1 MEERDCVMSYCTN
14 CGNRIEEGMAFCTQC
29 GHAVEIS
36 AVNSTSPL
44 PQRYE
49 EFVPTWGVGKR
60 FIITENSLTFG
71 KDEYAYSQLSPITII
86 TAATPITNG
95 VAQTTADNGTVLT
108 LLYNYKDN
116 GRFGIALTYA
126 NEQIDIAHGN
136 KKNYRFLLQSPSG
149 SKIEVYDD
157 YIILYYIKSESTKGS
172 ESIGAVGKGLGIS
185 PNAFTGKLASGLGK
199 ALNSVGNITT
209 SLSNTTKGGATGN
222 IIMFTDLNIQ
232 INNAA
237 LIINEYSI
245 PLGPQN
251 IDLAKEIITYI
262 ETAIESAKNSP
273 QTPIVE
279 QELWKP
285 LEGKTK
291 IFPLYGKTLEVPENL
306 DLFNSYRLKFK
317 EIAEKYAARA
327 EAEYKSRIRDFISF
341 IEFFPK
347 IYTENL
353 SPIIQRA
360 VDILVSEEV
369 WTVTFESFFDQ
380 HTNDFHLA
388 VDDYNVILES
398 ANLTVQKNQQIAANI
413 MSFVP
418 NMVGGGFGLKG
429 ALKGMAIAETF
440 NAVRDGIENSAVK
453 NAANIKPEQQAE
465 LYGRIKQDILFDRIF
480 ADYWNVHNSL
490 VWTLNQNGHDIWW
503 QTKDVDQQAKNIF
516 KNLSNPNFPQTKV
529 LDALI
534 ALLELNPYSPEYY
547 DFAISHFGQSEEV
560 TRIKEFFGY
569 VN

>member
-1 MEERDCVMSYCTN
+1 MN
-14 CGNRIEEGMAFCTQC
+14 
-29 GHAVEIS
+29 
-36 AVNSTSPL
+36 
-44 PQRYE
+44 
-49 EFVPTWGVGKR
+49 
-60 FIITENSLTFG
+60 
-71 KDEYAYSQLSPITII
+71 
-86 TAATPITNG
+86 
-95 VAQTTADNGTVLT
+95 
-108 LLYNYKDN
+108 
-116 GRFGIALTYA
+116 
-126 NEQIDIAHGN
+126 
-136 KKNYRFLLQSPSG
+136 
-149 SKIEVYDD
+149 
-157 YIILYYIKSESTKGS
+157 
-172 ESIGAVGKGLGIS
+172 
-185 PNAFTGKLASGLGK
+185 
-199 ALNSVGNITT
+199 
-209 SLSNTTKGGATGN
+209 
-222 IIMFTDLNIQ
+222 
-232 INNAA
+232 
-237 LIINEYSI
+237 
-245 PLGPQN
+245 
-251 IDLAKEIITYI
+251 
-262 ETAIESAKNSP
+262 
-273 QTPIVE
+273 
-279 QELWKP
+279 
-285 LEGKTK
+285 
-291 IFPLYGKTLEVPENL
+291 
-306 DLFNSYRLKFK
+306 LFNSYRLKFK

-347 IYTENL
+347 IYNENL